1 MYINLLLGAVAL
13 VVLWLYLRK
22 MLVKEDTLREAPADM
37 LEKEVARRRAMEA
50 DSAKAF
56 ERLRD
61 TGEERMRP
69 VVRAVA
75 EMRSAMPRAAGTA
88 PEKAQ
93 RELDWDDEGDTLHI
107 HIRENGNAD
116 DVAALSVSWQV
127 PELDLREAALP
138 GGELAGV
145 YILRRSGSGGEERA
159 KNLES
164 CVRAIT
170 SFIVDYMA

>member
-37 LEKEVARRRAMEA
+37 LEKEVARRRAREA
-50 DSAKAF
+50 ATARAF

-61 TGEERMRP
+61 IGKERMRP

-75 EMRSAMPRAAGTA
+75 EMRSAMPRTAGIGHG
-88 PEKAQ
+88 KAR
-93 RELDWDDEGDTLHI
+93 RELNWDDEGDTLHL
-107 HIRENGNAD
+107 HIRESESAE
-116 DVAALSVSWQV
+116 DVASLSVSWRV
-127 PELDLREAALP
+127 PDLDLREAALP
-138 GGELAGV
+138 GGEPAGV
-145 YILRRSGSGGEERA
+145 YILRRSGAGGEERA
-159 KNLES
+159 ENLEN

-170 SFIVDYMA
+170 SFIVDHMA

>member
-22 MLVKEDTLREAPADM
+22 MLVKDDSLREAPAEM

-50 DSAKAF
+50 DSARAF
-56 ERLRD
+56 ERLRGI
-61 TGEERMRP
+61 GEERMRP

-75 EMRSAMPRAAGTA
+75 EMRSAIPRAAGTGN
-88 PEKAQ
+88 EKAQ

-107 HIRENGNAD
+107 RIREAD
-116 DVAALSVSWQV
+116 SAEDMAVLSVSWRV

-145 YILRRSGSGGEERA
+145 FVLRRSGSGGEERA
-159 KNLES
+159 ENLES